1 MTTAL
6 GQALASLVDDV
17 HDQYEAD
24 TARVWRC
31 GRWRRRWAL
40 TRSSLLAFLVLGAGA
55 LVLWPGLGAT
65 PPPQAAPAAPS
76 SVRTYPS
83 VIPDPH
89 FAPSAL
95 DAHRP
100 MAATYVDGQALYAVD
115 DRGQSWKAPGAAGW
129 RQCAA
134 LSPDGRYATDGWE
147 IYDFTLGTSTSLS
160 GQLLGTDD
168 VRTGATWSPDSRRLA
183 VVTTGS
189 GATVDVGTVSGVLE
203 AAPALPQDPGATT
216 VVLQVSWLDD
226 NTLLVTIPGAP
237 TPEDQ
242 TRGPRVLAFSWSV
255 GSAAWAPQ
263 GVLRLPPGATVVD
276 SPAGIGTSPDGQ
288 TVVLPAD
295 TNTGR
300 HAGVALLAWRLPTRP
315 DGTEQ
320 AVTVSPPGPLEID
333 GVSWR
338 GSDLV
343 VVRGG
348 LTSVASTGQV
358 LSRATSGASRP
369 MSWRAGAFDGVPYYS
384 TWAVW
389 RDRLFV
395 WTVLLGSLVLIAI
408 GIRLARPLARR
419 AGILGDRYGSPF
431 PIEARWIFS
440 LYGGTR

>member
-24 TARVWRC
+24 TARVWRS

-89 FAPSAL
+89 FAPLAL

-237 TPEDQ
+237 TLKTRPGALGSSRSPGPSDRLPGLRRGCFGFRPARPSSTPRPASAPPPTVRRSYCPPTR
-242 TRGPRVLAFSWSV
+242 TRGDMQVSPSWL
-255 GSAAWAPQ
+255 GDCRP
-263 GVLRLPPGATVVD
+263 
-276 SPAGIGTSPDGQ
+276 GQ
-288 TVVLPAD
+288 TGPSRQSLSHLRAHWRS
-295 TNTGR
+295 TAS
-300 HAGVALLAWRLPTRP
+300 AGVARTSSSS
-315 DGTEQ
+315 
-320 AVTVSPPGPLEID
+320 AV
-333 GVSWR
+333 
-338 GSDLV
+338 
-343 VVRGG
+343 
-348 LTSVASTGQV
+348 A
-358 LSRATSGASRP
+358 
-369 MSWRAGAFDGVPYYS
+369 
-384 TWAVW
+384 
-389 RDRLFV
+389 
-395 WTVLLGSLVLIAI
+395 
-408 GIRLARPLARR
+408 
-419 AGILGDRYGSPF
+419 
-431 PIEARWIFS
+431 
-440 LYGGTR
+440 